1 MPDVQVLC
9 IRKSNPE
16 RSHEHITHLGGHGW
30 KWPIAQVIR
39 SIEAGDNTFFV
50 LDPRT
55 RQRSVVMVVRP
66 DGKKAY
72 VRTHADGDL
81 NDNLLMLPP
90 CL

>member
-1 MPDVQVLC
+1 MPDVQVQC

-16 RSHEHITHLGGHGW
+16 RAHEHITHLGGLGW

-50 LDPRT
+50 TDPRT

-66 DGKKAY
+66 AGKKPY
-72 VRTHADGDL
+72 LRTHADGDL